1 MEGKPSPLE
10 LAEKTRLQRAAKVEA
25 TSSRSGAGVAPA
37 LPGRRA
43 SENIMPFFKRLRI
56 TLEMIKFEHTVFALP
71 FALLSAILA
80 SGGWP
85 EAPKLFWIVMAM
97 VGARS
102 AAMAFNRIV
111 DQQIDAENPRTK
123 MRALPAGQLTV
134 SFAVL
139 FTVASAALFLGAA
152 WKLNPLCFTLSVPV
166 LAILFFYSYT
176 KRFTSYSHLVL
187 GFCLGMAP
195 LGTWIAVR
203 GDVRLTPVLLCL
215 IVMLWT
221 AGFDII
227 YACQDV
233 EFDRQRDL
241 FSLPKRLGVRMALNV
256 SSAMHVLTLLLLVAL
271 FVLEGLGWVT
281 LGGIVLVAA
290 LLWYEH
296 SLVRPDDLSKVNAS
310 FFTVNGCISLLLLV
324 AVGLDKL
331 TSL

>member
-1 MEGKPSPLE
+1 MS
-10 LAEKTRLQRAAKVEA
+10 
-25 TSSRSGAGVAPA
+25 
-37 LPGRRA
+37 
-43 SENIMPFFKRLRI
+43 FFKHLRI

-80 SGGWP
+80 ASGWP

-102 AAMAFNRIV
+102 SAMAFNRIV
-111 DQQIDAENPRTK
+111 DRQIDAENPRTK
-123 MRALPAGQLTV
+123 MRALPAGELTA

-139 FTVASAALFLGAA
+139 FTAASAALFVGAA
-152 WKLNPLCFTLSVPV
+152 WKLNPLCFKLSVPV
-166 LAILFFYSYT
+166 LAIVFFYSYT

-195 LGTWIAVR
+195 LGAWIAVR
-203 GDVRLTPVLLCL
+203 GDVRLTPVLLCS

-233 EFDRQRDL
+233 EFDRRKHL
-241 FSLPKRLGVRMALNV
+241 FSLPKQLGVRTALNV
-256 SSAMHVLTLLLLVAL
+256 STAMHVFMLLLLVAL
-271 FVLEGLGWVT
+271 FVLEKLGWVS
-281 LGGIVLVAA
+281 LAGIVLVAV

-296 SLVRPDDLSKVNAS
+296 SLVRPEDLSKVNAS
-310 FFTVNGCISLLLLV
+310 FFTVNGCISVLLLL

-331 TSL
+331 T

>member
-1 MEGKPSPLE
+1 MSFL
-10 LAEKTRLQRAAKVEA
+10 
-25 TSSRSGAGVAPA
+25 
-37 LPGRRA
+37 
-43 SENIMPFFKRLRI
+43 KRLRI

-80 SGGWP
+80 SSDWP

-111 DQQIDAENPRTK
+111 DRRIDAENPRTK
-123 MRALPAGQLTV
+123 MRALPSGQLSE
-134 SFAVL
+134 SFVVL
-139 FTVASAALFLGAA
+139 FTIASAALFVGAA
-152 WKLNPLCFTLSVPV
+152 WKLNPLCFRLSVPV
-166 LAILFFYSYT
+166 LVILFFYSYT

-195 LGTWIAVR
+195 LGAWIAVR
-203 GDVRLTPVLLCL
+203 GDVRLTPVLLCS

-233 EFDRQRDL
+233 EFDRREHL
-241 FSLPKRLGVRMALNV
+241 FSLPNRLGIRAALNV
-256 SSAMHVLTLLLLVAL
+256 STAMHGFMLLLLVAL
-271 FVLEGLGWVT
+271 FILESLGWVS
-281 LGGIVLVAA
+281 LGGIVLVGA

-296 SLVRPDDLSKVNAS
+296 RLVRPDDLSNVNAS
-310 FFTVNGCISLLLLV
+310 FFTVNGCISILLLL
-324 AVGLDKL
+324 AVGFDRL
-331 TSL
+331 TSQ

>member
-1 MEGKPSPLE
+1 
-10 LAEKTRLQRAAKVEA
+10 
-25 TSSRSGAGVAPA
+25 
-37 LPGRRA
+37 
-43 SENIMPFFKRLRI
+43 MPFFRRLRI

-80 SGGWP
+80 AGGWP
-85 EAPKLFWIVMAM
+85 EAPKLFWILMAM

-102 AAMAFNRIV
+102 AAMAFNRLA
-111 DQQIDAENPRTK
+111 DQQIDSENPRTK
-123 MRALPAGQLTV
+123 MRALPAGELTA

-139 FTVASAALFLGAA
+139 FTVASAALFVGAA
-152 WKLNPLCFTLSVPV
+152 WKLNPLCFKLSVPV
-166 LAILFFYSYT
+166 LSILFFYSYT

-195 LGTWIAVR
+195 LGSWIAVR
-203 GDVRLTPVLLCL
+203 GDVRLTPVLLCA

-227 YACQDV
+227 YSCQDV
-233 EFDRQRDL
+233 EFDRRKEL
-241 FSLPKRLGVRMALNV
+241 FSLPKRLGIRVALKV
-256 SSAMHVLTLLLLVAL
+256 SSAMHVLMLLLLAGL
-271 FVLEGLGWVT
+271 FILEGLGWVS

-310 FFTVNGCISLLLLV
+310 FFTVNGCISILLLL

>member
-1 MEGKPSPLE
+1 MS
-10 LAEKTRLQRAAKVEA
+10 
-25 TSSRSGAGVAPA
+25 
-37 LPGRRA
+37 
-43 SENIMPFFKRLRI
+43 FFKRLRI

-111 DQQIDAENPRTK
+111 DKQIDGENPRTK
-123 MRALPAGQLTV
+123 MRALPAGELTQ
-134 SFAVL
+134 SFATL
-139 FTVASAALFLGAA
+139 FTLAFAALFIGAA
-152 WKLNPLCFTLSVPV
+152 WKLNSLCFKLSVPV
-166 LAILFFYSYT
+166 LLILFFYSYT

-227 YACQDV
+227 YSCQDV
-233 EFDRQRDL
+233 EFDRRKQL
-241 FSLPKRLGVRMALNV
+241 FSLPKQLGVRLALNV
-256 SSAMHVLTLLLLVAL
+256 SSAMHVLMLLLLVAL
-271 FVLEGLGWVT
+271 LTLERLGWVSFAGT
-281 LGGIVLVAA
+281 MLVAA

-296 SLVRPDDLSKVNAS
+296 SLVRPEDLSKVNAS
-310 FFTVNGCISLLLLV
+310 FFTVNGCISVLLLV

-331 TSL
+331 TPL